1 MEPYDSIDFHLPGT
15 AMCKMA
21 YSACFGSDFSSLT
34 TYISSLPL
42 RVTKMTDLSSS
53 TGRQVLALLAHWA
66 MVATLQ
72 PPILLSITADQVI
85 EKQPYLY
92 SRFFHCFVLWCR

>member
-1 MEPYDSIDFHLPGT
+1 M
-15 AMCKMA
+15 
-21 YSACFGSDFSSLT
+21 
-34 TYISSLPL
+34 TYISSFPL

-72 PPILLSITADQVI
+72 PPILLSITADQVMESTLI
-85 EKQPYLY
+85 Y
-92 SRFFHCFVLWCR
+92 SLDFFTPVSYFVSKVGSE